1 MHECANA
8 GGVQVYELL
17 KLKYPAQ
24 PPVTHLEMLTD
35 FEII

>member
-1 MHECANA
+1 MHVCASA
-8 GGVQVYELL
+8 GGAQFYELL
-17 KLKYPAQ
+17 KPKYPAQ